1 MKKIMFNDALGL
13 TQAVLEGRKTQ
24 TRREIK
30 CPRTQHGIDVAGF
43 EVHKFSTGFREV
55 VAMDFDGMEIGA
67 LEPTYKIGEVVAIAQ
82 SYKDISPYKGHN
94 GYSNHR
100 DLAAG
105 WNNKMFVKAY
115 RMLHHI
121 RITDIRVERLQDISV
136 EDCYAEGIS
145 YHGTRTDGL
154 NFTYD
159 NSNFFATAKDAYQAL
174 INKLDKKMWER
185 NPFVFVYEFELM
197 D

>member
-1 MKKIMFNDALGL
+1 MQKIMFNDKLGL

-55 VAMDFDGMEIGA
+55 ITLDYDGREIGA
-67 LEPTYKIGEVVAIAQ
+67 LEPTYKIGEVIAIAQ
-82 SYKDISPYKGHN
+82 SYKEVPPYKGHN
-94 GYSNHR
+94 EYCNHR

-115 RMLHHI
+115 RMPHHI
-121 RITDIRVERLQDISV
+121 RITGIRVEHLQDISE
-136 EDCYAEGIS
+136 EDCIKEGI
-145 YHGTRTDGL
+145 YEENPYDLFPLYKFHGSRC
-154 NFTYD
+154 FP
-159 NSNFFATAKDAYQAL
+159 TAYGAYEEL
-174 INKLDKKMWER
+174 VNKLDRWMWKQ
-185 NPFVFVYEFELM
+185 NPLVWVYEFKLV